1 MWSKTVILFVIIGA
15 RRKQALFIINVEN
28 FWFKES
34 KLFLLCNKTVNR
46 TSPPEVFLGKLF
58 WQVFLKISCIFS
70 EHLFLRTPL
79 EEVKLFARCS
89 LIFARCSLVFARC
102 SLVLACCLLVFS
114 RPLLLFAHCS
124 LLLARPLLAFARP
137 SFLFARCSLVFACCS
152 LLLTRCL
159 LRFTRCSLDFARSS
173 LLFACYVLLVTR
185 QETLKDFLFLFLS
198 KNKQNC
204 SQY

>member
-34 KLFLLCNKTVNR
+34 KVFLLCNKTANR

-79 EEVKLFARCS
+79 EEVKL
-89 LIFARCSLVFARC
+89 FARCSLVFARC

-137 SFLFARCSLVFACCS
+137 SFLFARCSLVFPCCS

-185 QETLKDFLFLFLS
+185 QETLKDFFFLFLS